1 MLTRRGFATC
11 ALCAATGLAAA
22 AAQAQS
28 AATPGLKRSI
38 LQRTD
43 GPAPGYETLVVA
55 IEIEP
60 GAVVARHTH
69 PGVESSYVIEGE
81 TELSVEGQATRT
93 VSAGQSFQIPTGVPH
108 SAKNSDKPAR
118 LAAVYVV
125 EKGKPLASPA

>member
-11 ALCAATGLAAA
+11 ALCALSGF
-22 AAQAQS
+22 
-28 AATPGLKRSI
+28 AATAAEAAGPAGLKRTI

-60 GAVVARHTH
+60 GFQVARHTH
-69 PGVESSYVIEGE
+69 PGIESSYVIEGE
-81 TELSVEGQATRT
+81 TELSMDGEKPRMVGP
-93 VSAGQSFQIPTGVPH
+93 GQSFQIPTGVPH
-108 SAKNSDKPAR
+108 SAKNGDKTAR